1 MNSRLQGFGR
11 GEHGLIT
18 AKLYD
23 DGDLVVCH
31 GERGNCESIG
41 DVSGHGHI
49 INMCDRLDIS
59 QSVED
64 EIIGFVHEHDDLIE

>member
-1 MNSRLQGFGR
+1 MNSKFDTFDQN
-11 GEHGLIT
+11 EYGLVT
-18 AKLYD
+18 AKLYE

-31 GERGNCESIG
+31 GARGNCESIK

-64 EIIGFVHEHDDLIE
+64 EIIGFVHEHSELIE